1 MQSDMQ
7 DVQTSSVMQLLKHNS
22 RHIFEESHWSQF
34 FFFAPN
40 DKPMTLIATFKRQF
54 MKLTPQNNSMLP
66 FKESD

>member
-54 MKLTPQNNSMLP
+54 IEVNSSKQFNAP
-66 FKESD
+66 I